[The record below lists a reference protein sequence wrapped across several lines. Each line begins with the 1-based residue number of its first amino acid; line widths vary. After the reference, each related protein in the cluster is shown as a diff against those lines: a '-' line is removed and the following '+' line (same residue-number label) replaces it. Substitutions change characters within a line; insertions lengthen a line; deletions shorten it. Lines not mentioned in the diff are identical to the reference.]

1 MAHARAGGL
10 RIPQRQADRQEKNE
24 GAGMIKTVHTAWDT
38 PSSPRILPRL
48 RNRVC
53 MGLAAFALL
62 ATVAC
67 SPIYRN
73 HGYVP
78 APDELAQIEVGTD
91 TRETVATKIGRPSTS
106 GLLNDVGWFYVQS
119 RYKNVGYRV
128 PQEIDRQVLAI
139 TFSEAGI
146 VENIAT
152 YGLEDGKVVPISRRV
167 TETNIKGIGFIR
179 QLLGSFGKINASDLA
194 G

>member
-1 MAHARAGGL
+1 
-10 RIPQRQADRQEKNE
+10 
-24 GAGMIKTVHTAWDT
+24 MIKTVHAAWDT
-38 PSSPRILPRL
+38 PSSPRILTQPRSTL
-48 RNRVC
+48 RC
-53 MGLAAFALL
+53 GLAGFALL
-62 ATVAC
+62 AMVAC
-67 SPIYRN
+67 SPVYRN

-78 APDELAQIEVGTD
+78 APDELATIEVGTD

-119 RYKNVGYRV
+119 RYKNVGYRQ

-146 VENIAT
+146 VQNIAT
-152 YGLEDGKVVPISRRV
+152 YGLADGKVVPISRRV

-179 QLLGSFGKINASDLA
+179 QLLGSLGKISASDLER
-194 G
+194 

>member
-1 MAHARAGGL
+1 MALARAGEMPIRRL
-10 RIPQRQADRQEKNE
+10 QAERQDKNE
-24 GAGMIKTVHTAWDT
+24 GAGMTKTVQTAWDT
-38 PSSPRILPRL
+38 PSSPRIIPQSRY
-48 RNRVC
+48 RFRC
-53 MGLAAFALL
+53 GLAAFGLL
-62 ATVAC
+62 AMVAC
-67 SPIYRN
+67 SPVYRN

-139 TFSEAGI
+139 TFTEAGI
-146 VENIAT
+146 VDNIAT

-179 QLLGSFGKINASDLA
+179 QLLGSLGKISASDLDR
-194 G
+194 